1 MSNNATQVIGEKIN
15 NTFIDEEEFI
25 VTDNDNN
32 NKHKLSIDT
41 QTDKEENII
50 DLDKVYEQSNNI
62 NNKKTKDKK
71 DKIENKIKKDTKTI
85 NSTYIDIDLD
95 INGTE
100 DNEEPTASN
109 DNDNDND
116 IDDSDTNNS
125 NIKQAIK
132 KIGSRTFR
140 TQIMK
145 QYIRPRMEKD
155 INDSIAWRDKWGKI
169 ANVFFSFAEILCII
183 QTVLAFTASSY
194 DLKLISYLAG
204 MLGVLSISFNRFG
217 TYSRNASSEKTS
229 QLNEIL
235 GTIGIKDMVPD
246 LMDNDYG
253 DGDKR
258 ASKIK

>member
-1 MSNNATQVIGEKIN
+1 MSSNLQIIENTIN
-15 NTFIDEEEFI
+15 NTFIDDEDFNITEKDSDRKPKTSMTSNTEK
-25 VTDNDNN
+25 DD
-32 NKHKLSIDT
+32 
-41 QTDKEENII
+41 NII
-50 DLDKVYEQSNNI
+50 DLDEIY
-62 NNKKTKDKK
+62 NNKNTKNKTSKT
-71 DKIENKIKKDTKTI
+71 NKNTEATL
-85 NSTYIDIDLD
+85 IDIDDDAPTPSRD
-95 INGTE
+95 IN
-100 DNEEPTASN
+100 
-109 DNDNDND
+109 
-116 IDDSDTNNS
+116 DSDTVTNTNT
-125 NIKQAIK
+125 NTNTIQAIK

-155 INDSIAWRDKWGKI
+155 INDSISWRDKWGKI
-169 ANVFFSFAEILCII
+169 SNVFFSFAEILCII
-183 QTVLAFTASSY
+183 QTVLAFSASSY

-217 TYSRNASSEKTS
+217 TYARNASSEKTA

-258 ASKIK
+258 ASKVK

>member
-1 MSNNATQVIGEKIN
+1 MSSNNIQLIGEKF

-25 VTDNDNN
+25 VTDKENDNN
-32 NKHKLSIDT
+32 TNNRHKLSIGS
-41 QTDKEENII
+41 TDKEDNII
-50 DLDKVYEQSNNI
+50 DLDKIY
-62 NNKKTKDKK
+62 NNKEKK
-71 DKIENKIKKDTKTI
+71 EKKENKDNKENKENKD
-85 NSTYIDIDLD
+85 NTYIDID

-100 DNEEPTASN
+100 DREDPTASH
-109 DNDNDND
+109 D
-116 IDDSDTNNS
+116 IDDSNSDTNNS
-125 NIKQAIK
+125 NMKQAIK

-155 INDSIAWRDKWGKI
+155 INDSISWRDKWGKI
-169 ANVFFSFAEILCII
+169 SNVFFSFAEILCII
-183 QTVLAFTASSY
+183 QTVLAFSASSY

-217 TYSRNASSEKTS
+217 TYARNASSEKTA

-246 LMDNDYG
+246 LMDNDFG

-258 ASKIK
+258 VSKNK

>member
-1 MSNNATQVIGEKIN
+1 MSSNLQIIENTIN
-15 NTFIDEEEFI
+15 NTFIDDEDFNITEKDSDRKPKTSMTSNTEK
-25 VTDNDNN
+25 DD
-32 NKHKLSIDT
+32 
-41 QTDKEENII
+41 NII
-50 DLDKVYEQSNNI
+50 DLDEIY
-62 NNKKTKDKK
+62 NNKNTKNKTSKT
-71 DKIENKIKKDTKTI
+71 NKNTEATL
-85 NSTYIDIDLD
+85 IDIDDDAPTPSRD
-95 INGTE
+95 IN
-100 DNEEPTASN
+100 
-109 DNDNDND
+109 
-116 IDDSDTNNS
+116 DSDTVTNTNT
-125 NIKQAIK
+125 NTIQAIK

-155 INDSIAWRDKWGKI
+155 INDSISWRDKWGKI
-169 ANVFFSFAEILCII
+169 SNVFFSFAEILCII
-183 QTVLAFTASSY
+183 QTVLAFSASSY

-217 TYSRNASSEKTS
+217 TYARNASSEKTA

-258 ASKIK
+258 ASKVK